1 MPADPPEATAG
12 SADPL
17 DRMAALKDRGKEP
30 RTAAVLA
37 SWIAEAQKAVGLEAD
52 RLGWLVAS
60 TVVVAVLQRALDE
73 EGRARFLLKGGT
85 YLQHRLN
92 WSGRPTKDI
101 DGLVR
106 GDLDH
111 FLDALDEVLR
121 QPWGPLELSRTAVET
136 IDVPSKS
143 IKPRRFY
150 VRVSLR
156 GDVWRKVKIEIS
168 PDEAG
173 AAGEHDVLRAP
184 SLEHF
189 GLETPGQLLGIAMRF
204 QVAQKIHACT
214 DPHLPPDQ
222 KNERARDA
230 VDLFLLR
237 ALVDAEGTPS
247 LAELRQ
253 ACEGIFRA
261 RAEEAQR
268 AGRPTRQW
276 PPTAE
281 AHPHWATDYAN
292 AARKAGVTLTLQ
304 EAVAEL
310 NRWIADIDAA
320 VDTAPA
326 A

>member
-1 MPADPPEATAG
+1 MPADPTGATADR
-12 SADPL
+12 ADPL
-17 DRMAALKDRGKEP
+17 RRMAALKERGKEP
-30 RTAAVLA
+30 RSASVLS
-37 SWIAEAQKAVGLEAD
+37 SWIAKAQEAVGLEAD
-52 RLGWLVAS
+52 RLSWLVAS

-85 YLQHRLN
+85 YLQYRLN

-121 QPWGPLELSRTAVET
+121 KPWGPLELRRSAVET
-136 IDVPSKS
+136 IDVPGKL
-143 IKPRRFY
+143 IKPRRFH
-150 VRVSLR
+150 VQVSLR

-173 AAGEHDVLRAP
+173 AAGEQDVLRAP
-184 SLEHF
+184 NLEHF
-189 GLETPGQLLGIAMRF
+189 GLESPGELLGIAMRF
-204 QVAQKIHACT
+204 QIAQKIHACT

-237 ALVDAEGTPS
+237 ELVATEGTPS
-247 LAELRQ
+247 LTELRQ
-253 ACEGIFRA
+253 ACEAVFRA
-261 RAEEAQR
+261 RAEEAGR
-268 AGRPTRQW
+268 AGTPAREW
-276 PPTAE
+276 PPTAV
-281 AHPHWATDYAN
+281 AHPHWATDYAG
-292 AARKAGVTLTLQ
+292 AAQKAGATLTLD
-304 EAVAEL
+304 EAIAEL

-320 VDTAPA
+320 ADTAPA